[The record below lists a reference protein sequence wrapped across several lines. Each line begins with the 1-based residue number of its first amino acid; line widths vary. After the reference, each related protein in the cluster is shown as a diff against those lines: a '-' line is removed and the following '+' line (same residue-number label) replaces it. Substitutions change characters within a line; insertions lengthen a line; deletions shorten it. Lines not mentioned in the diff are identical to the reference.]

1 MTYQMEIEQMDAC
14 VSAGQHIRRL
24 RGGSQSHL
32 LAASDGGL
40 YVTKFQ
46 NNPQHVRVLANE
58 MLAGQLGRFLG
69 LPLAA
74 VEVIEVPEWLIEQTP
89 ELHVEVGN
97 AIFPCSAGRQLGLRY
112 VNDPT
117 GARVHEYLPDDHL
130 PRVVNLHDFSRV
142 LVLDKWA
149 ANCDGRQV
157 VFSPGPSGTDTF
169 TATFIDQGFCFNAGE
184 WNFPDGP
191 LRGTYAR
198 RSVYRMVAGW
208 DAFEPALSGAE
219 SMDLDEIWRCALRIP
234 EEWYEHD
241 SDGLS
246 RICEGL
252 YRRRPL
258 IRALIAAFRSS
269 PGNPFPNWTKD

>member
-1 MTYQMEIEQMDAC
+1 MEIAQTETC
-14 VSAGQHIRRL
+14 VSAVRHIRRL

-32 LAASDGGL
+32 LAASDGGF
-40 YVTKFQ
+40 YVTKFT

-58 MLAGQLGRFLG
+58 MLAGQLGQFLG
-69 LPLAA
+69 LPVAA
-74 VEVIEVPEWLIEQTP
+74 VEVIDVPERLIEQTP
-89 ELHVEVGN
+89 ELCVEVGN
-97 AIFPCSAGRQLGLRY
+97 AIYPCSAGRQLASRY
-112 VNDPT
+112 VTDPDSPK
-117 GARVHEYLPDDHL
+117 VHEYLPDDL
-130 PRVVNLHDFSRV
+130 LARVANISDFPRV

-157 VFSPGPSGTDTF
+157 VFSSDSSGSDTY

-184 WNFPDGP
+184 WNFPDTP
-191 LRGTYAR
+191 LRGAYAR
-198 RSVYRMVAGW
+198 SRVYNAVSGW
-208 DAFEPALSGAE
+208 DAFEPSLSWAE
-219 SMDLDEIWRCALRIP
+219 SMDHDEIWRCALRIP

-246 RICEGL
+246 RICEEL

-258 IRALIAAFRSS
+258 LRNLITAFRSS